1 MLEPV
6 RAFLAEVGAGL
17 PRLLV
22 ALLVL
27 LAGWVVAKLV
37 RFAVGRALRALS
49 FPVLA
54 ARSGMDDFLRNGG
67 VRTDTTGLL
76 ALLVYWAVIL
86 AALVI
91 AFNSLG
97 LTYITDLVGR
107 LLVFVPKVIAA
118 ILILAVGGYFARF
131 VENALLGAGKSIG
144 MQDAGVL
151 GRIARYAI
159 LAFVVLIALDQV
171 GLGGDLVRQSFLIVL
186 GGVVLALALA
196 FGLGGKDWAADL
208 IERWWPRRK

>member
-6 RAFLAEVGAGL
+6 RVFLAEVGAGL

-27 LAGWVVAKLV
+27 LAGWAVAKLA
-37 RFAVGRALRALS
+37 RFAVERALRALS

-54 ARSGMDDFLRNGG
+54 GRSGMDDFLRNGG

-76 ALLVYWAVIL
+76 GLLAYWAVIL

-97 LTYITDLVGR
+97 LATITDLVGR
-107 LLVFVPKVIAA
+107 LLLFVPKVIAA
-118 ILILAVGGYFARF
+118 ILILVVGAYFARF
-131 VENALLGAGKSIG
+131 VESALLGYGRDTG
-144 MQDAGVL
+144 MQDAGLL

-159 LAFVVLIALDQV
+159 LVFVVLIALDQV